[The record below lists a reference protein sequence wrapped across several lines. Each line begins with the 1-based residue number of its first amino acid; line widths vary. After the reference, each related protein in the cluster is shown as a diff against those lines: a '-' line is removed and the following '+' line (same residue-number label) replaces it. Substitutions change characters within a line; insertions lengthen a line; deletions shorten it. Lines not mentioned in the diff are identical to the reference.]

1 MDEMKL
7 KLSTKFMRGMVANI
21 LAKALSKSLGCRLDI
36 LLNQIE
42 LVNTDGKTHIH
53 ADVDAEITN
62 EEFVKLIKKFNL
74 D

>member
-1 MDEMKL
+1 MDEMKI
-7 KLSTKFMRGMVANI
+7 KLSTKFMRGIIAKI

-42 LVNTDGKTHIH
+42 LVNTDGITRIH

-62 EEFVKLIKKFNL
+62 EEFMKLIKKFNL